1 MRKLKLVF
9 NKETGMYNTP
19 VEMTADELKKFN
31 KAIKAYKANKDEA
44 YRFLTEHKTDLDNDE
59 LRQARAINAKI
70 EKSAKELAEL
80 NIEMDYKNYLI

>member
-9 NKETGMYNTP
+9 NKETGIYNTP
-19 VEMTADELKKFN
+19 VEMTADERFKLN
-31 KAIKAYKANKDEA
+31 KAIKAYKAGKDEA

-70 EKSAKELAEL
+70 EKAAKELAEL